1 MDLDGL
7 LAADPKLHDAPFG
20 GADRTMTLPPEV
32 LRHIDRRVSGTAR
45 TLETGCGVST
55 VLFAI
60 KGCDHV
66 CVTPDEY
73 AIARIRAFCDEQ
85 GISAARITFKV
96 GQSEAIL
103 PATDLGDLDLVL
115 IDGSHSF
122 PATFIDWYYTASHL
136 RVGGTLVIDDTHL
149 WTGEVLKSFLLE
161 EDEWEIDRD
170 FAPRSVAFT
179 KAKELVSNKGWW
191 SQRYVVEMTHGRRLR
206 DRVGRWL
213 ALARRGEFAELRRRL
228 AAKLKRPR

>member
-1 MDLDGL
+1 M
-7 LAADPKLHDAPFG
+7 
-20 GADRTMTLPPEV
+20 
-32 LRHIDRRVSGTAR
+32 
-45 TLETGCGVST
+45 
-55 VLFAI
+55 
-60 KGCDHV
+60 

-85 GISAARITFKV
+85 GISAARITFKI
-96 GQSEAIL
+96 GPSEAIL

-122 PATFIDWYYTASHL
+122 PATFIDWYYTASQL

-170 FAPRSVAFT
+170 FAPRSIAFT
-179 KAKELVSNKGWW
+179 KARELVPNKGWW
-191 SQRYVVEMTHGRRLR
+191 SQRYVVGMTHGRRLR

-213 ALARRGEFAELRRRL
+213 ALARRGEFGELRRRL
-228 AAKLKRPR
+228 AVKLRRPR